1 MKGATVKAYAQ
12 PNGGPVLL
20 EIFVGDKRHGTISLR
35 PSGDD
40 GFDFAYDNIAGEQF
54 LRVLRDAALEARKEA

>member
-1 MKGATVKAYAQ
+1 MGLAKIIGKASRTTGVGGVMMEGAIVKAYAQ

-20 EIFVGDKRHGTISLR
+20 EIFVGDKRRGTISLR

-40 GFDFAYDNIAGEQF
+40 GFDFA
-54 LRVLRDAALEARKEA
+54 